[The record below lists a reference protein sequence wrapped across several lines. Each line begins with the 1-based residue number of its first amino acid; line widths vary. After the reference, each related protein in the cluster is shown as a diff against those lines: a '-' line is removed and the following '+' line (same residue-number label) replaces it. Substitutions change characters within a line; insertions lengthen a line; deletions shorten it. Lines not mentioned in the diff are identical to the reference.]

1 MNAGLGLLQLFNT
14 VVLTMLAAGYL
25 SSGNSV
31 HGVLMATAAALCA
44 LGSVLAYRRAARERH
59 SGNSKAAAH
68 TPEAR
73 T

>member
-25 SSGNSV
+25 SSGSTF
-31 HGVLMATAAALCA
+31 HGVLVGSAAVLCA
-44 LGSVLAYRRAARERH
+44 LGSVLPYRRAARERR
-59 SGNSKAAAH
+59 SGNSKTAAH